1 MAGAGV
7 TNPDA
12 EMDDATINSAQMT
25 RTSRSLQS
33 AKSLAQEKLQEEG
46 RAQFN
51 VTLVNIN
58 ERNRLEQEASKKEI
72 EELKRQLQRQSLA
85 NQMPD
90 SSKEDSSSV
99 LSSGEEEVYVDE
111 ELDAKIKYQ
120 EDWMRRNGIQIPSGD
135 PLEATNQEAVET
147 PPAAPPNDDETGIEA
162 TL

>member
-1 MAGAGV
+1 
-7 TNPDA
+7 
-12 EMDDATINSAQMT
+12 
-25 RTSRSLQS
+25 LQS

-147 PPAAPPNDDETGIEA
+147 PPAAPPNDDETGIKESPPA